1 MSLFAHLPTDLLLA
15 GHDDPFSRIHF
26 TPILA
31 TGYALSIYRTILEH
45 LYTLYLFTR
54 SDLKTI
60 LLPTLVY
67 GTAAAPASLPIPQL
81 LPRMLWIWVHLLQF
95 CMSNQCVGLQE
106 DAANKPWRPI
116 PSRRITVAAARHL
129 RWALLA
135 VCLVLSA
142 RSGVLLAS
150 AGLAFATLAYNELRL
165 DSHWASRHVCNA
177 LGYAAFNAGA
187 TYVGCSGA
195 QCVPE
200 TTISAAQI
208 INALV
213 VLTTIHAPD
222 FEDAAG
228 DRLDGRLTLPV
239 AFPRGSRFV
248 MAAML
253 LGWSAFLVRY
263 WATGTVCTTVLLGL
277 GTLAGVRFLLFDD
290 AKADHTSFRLYTAWL
305 CTVQIVPFLVGS

>member
-1 MSLFAHLPTDLLLA
+1 MT
-15 GHDDPFSRIHF
+15 
-26 TPILA
+26 
-31 TGYALSIYRTILEH
+31 
-45 LYTLYLFTR
+45 
-54 SDLKTI
+54 
-60 LLPTLVY
+60 
-67 GTAAAPASLPIPQL
+67 
-81 LPRMLWIWVHLLQF
+81 
-95 CMSNQCVGLQE
+95 
-106 DAANKPWRPI
+106 
-116 PSRRITVAAARHL
+116 
-129 RWALLA
+129 
-135 VCLVLSA
+135 
-142 RSGVLLAS
+142 
-150 AGLAFATLAYNELRL
+150 
-165 DSHWASRHVCNA
+165 
-177 LGYAAFNAGA
+177 
-187 TYVGCSGA
+187 GA

-290 AKADHTSFRLYTAWL
+290 AKADHTSFRLYTVRTDISQSCLSRDTACIMISSFASGIGADSTVVLQAWL